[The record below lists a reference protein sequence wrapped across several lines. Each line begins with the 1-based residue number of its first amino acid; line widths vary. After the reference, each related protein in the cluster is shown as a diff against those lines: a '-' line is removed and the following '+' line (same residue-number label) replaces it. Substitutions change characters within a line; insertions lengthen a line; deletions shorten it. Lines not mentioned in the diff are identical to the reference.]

1 MIRRRFVLSKI
12 LITTSRRTSNRVR
25 TFIRDLCSVIPGLER
40 FNRGGMSLSELLSRI
55 KLSSAIGAL
64 IISMY
69 RGNPGTMQLLSPD
82 GTEALHVKMESA
94 LLRREI
100 QPKKETRIKTIRKIY
115 VQNDCSEE
123 TMLIASMIAD
133 IVGMS
138 PISIPSV
145 ADFENGSANAS
156 YMWFQDFS
164 DGKTL
169 WTHYNSITMTEI
181 GPRVRAF
188 NIGRRLDEK
197 S

>member
-1 MIRRRFVLSKI
+1 MSKL

-25 TFIRDLCSVIPGLER
+25 TFIRDLCTVIPDLER
-40 FNRGGMSLSELLSRI
+40 FNRGSMSLSELVSRI
-55 KLSSAIGAL
+55 KQSSAIGAL

-82 GTEALHVKMESA
+82 GTEIIQVKMESA
-94 LLRREI
+94 LLRREV
-100 QPKKETRIKTIRKIY
+100 QPNKETRIKSIRKIY
-115 VQNDCSEE
+115 VQKECSEE
-123 TMLIASMIAD
+123 TMLFTSMIAD
-133 IVGMS
+133 IVGLS

-145 ADFENGSANAS
+145 TDFETGSDNES

-169 WTHYNSITMTEI
+169 WTHYNSVTMTEI

-188 NIGRRLDEK
+188 NIRRNLDEE